1 MMRAHR
7 KAGALVLALVMA
19 AMVPGCGFQPGERK
33 PRTTLFI
40 GVDTSGSF
48 QRSGYYDDAMSFL
61 AHYLY
66 GHLNSLGNL
75 ETPRELFVAA
85 IGGETDNEPKS
96 FRPVHDFAGKD
107 IPAIEAALR
116 EWFAPNDALTDF
128 NPFFKE
134 IARITKER
142 NLVLTPITVMIVTDG
157 IPDLSAA
164 GTKAGSK
171 ALYEQIDLGALEYL
185 SRRVTLRLAYVSP
198 KVGENWRELVPRQ
211 RVRLWTVDA
220 DVMSGWRDQVDPAQG
235 PEQLGQLWEWIHHNV
250 DYRVRSFGV

>member
-1 MMRAHR
+1 MMRPQR
-7 KAGALVLALVMA
+7 KATALLLALALA
-19 AMVPGCGFQPGERK
+19 ALAPGCGLQTGERK

-48 QRSGYYDDAMSFL
+48 QRSGYDDAMSFL
-61 AHYLY
+61 AHYIY
-66 GHLNSLGNL
+66 GHLNNLGGL
-75 ETPRELFVAA
+75 ETPRELFVAP
-85 IGGETDNEPKS
+85 IGGEDEGEPKS

-134 IARITKER
+134 VARITKER
-142 NLVLTPITVMIVTDG
+142 NLVLTPITVMIATDG
-157 IPDLSAA
+157 VPDLTAA

-198 KVGENWRELVPRQ
+198 KVGENWREHVPRQ

-220 DVMSGWRDQVDPAQG
+220 DVMSGWRDQVDPQQG
-235 PEQLGQLWEWIHHNV
+235 SEQLGQLWEWIQHNV
-250 DYRVRSFGV
+250 DYRVRSIGA

>member
-1 MMRAHR
+1 MAT
-7 KAGALVLALVMA
+7 LLSLALILA
-19 AMVPGCGFQPGERK
+19 AATPGCGFQPGKRT

-61 AHYLY
+61 AHYMY
-66 GHLNSLGNL
+66 GHLNSLGDL

-85 IGGETDNEPKS
+85 IGGETDDEPKS
-96 FRPVHDFAGKD
+96 FRPIHDFAGKD

-134 IARITKER
+134 VARITKER
-142 NLVLTPITVMIVTDG
+142 NLVLTPVTVVVVTDG
-157 IPDLSAA
+157 VPDLTAA
-164 GTKAGSK
+164 GTRAGSK
-171 ALYEQIDLGALEYL
+171 ELYEQIDLAALEYL
-185 SRRVTLRLAYVSP
+185 ARRVTLRLAYVSP
-198 KVGENWRELVPRQ
+198 KVGENWREHVPRH

-220 DVMSGWRDQVDPAQG
+220 DVMSGWRQQAGAQDPQ
-235 PEQLGQLWEWIHHNV
+235 QLGQLWEWIQHNV
-250 DYRVRSFGV
+250 DYRVRSIGA

>member
-7 KAGALVLALVMA
+7 KTTALILALVLA
-19 AMVPGCGFQPGERK
+19 AMVPGCGLQPGERR

-66 GHLNSLGNL
+66 GHLNNLGDL
-75 ETPRELFVAA
+75 EAPRELFVAA
-85 IGGETDNEPKS
+85 IGGETDDEPKS

-107 IPAIEAALR
+107 IPTIEASLR

-134 IARITKER
+134 IARIVKER
-142 NLVLTPITVMIVTDG
+142 NLVLTPITVVIVTDG
-157 IPDLSAA
+157 VPDLSAA
-164 GTKAGSK
+164 GTMAGSP
-171 ALYEQIDLGALEYL
+171 ALYEQIDIGALEYL

-198 KVGENWRELVPRQ
+198 IVGENWREHVPRN

-220 DVMSGWRDQVDPAQG
+220 DVMSSWRDQVDPNQG
-235 PEQLGQLWEWIHHNV
+235 PEQLGRLWEWIQHNV